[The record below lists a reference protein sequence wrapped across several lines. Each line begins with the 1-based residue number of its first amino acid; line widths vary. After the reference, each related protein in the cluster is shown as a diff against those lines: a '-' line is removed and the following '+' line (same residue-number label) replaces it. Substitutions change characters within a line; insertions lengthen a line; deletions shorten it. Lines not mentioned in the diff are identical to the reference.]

1 MLMRWYCGWRQRVT
15 DKRALT
21 RHLAKV
27 STFRSFSSV
36 YVERKKRCTSFFS
49 SFFFFFSRFIFR
61 IRLGYSLGVGYDAS
75 CVLNIYNRRIV
86 CWNCTKVRITV
97 TRLNLWLNDG
107 RSRLDIISLK
117 NWRVDNRIKWID
129 RQNYVLIKYNRT
141 VIAGSKRYQVN
152 TDVCVDM

>member
-27 STFRSFSSV
+27 STFRIFSLV
-36 YVERKKRCTSFFS
+36 YVEREKDALLFFS
-49 SFFFFFSRFIFR
+49 SSFFSRFIFR

-86 CWNCTKVRITV
+86 CWNCTKVRIIV

-107 RSRLDIISLK
+107 RSKLGINSLK

-129 RQNYVLIKYNRT
+129 RENCVLIKYNRT
-141 VIAGSKRYQVN
+141 VVAGLKRYQVN